1 MTAKT
6 RTIRRAAAAAVALA
20 GILHLVLVP
29 EYLAELPWLG
39 VSFLVAAA
47 GTGWAAYRLWG
58 RDNSAAWAV
67 GGVLSAGMVV
77 GFLVS
82 RTVGLFGYLSPD
94 VAEGIPALVVELA
107 FLGLFVYRTVTAT
120 RPVGARRF

>member
-1 MTAKT
+1 MSANP
-6 RTIRRAAAAAVALA
+6 RTIRRTAAVAVALA

-47 GTGWAAYRLWG
+47 GTGWAASRLWR
-58 RDNSAAWAV
+58 RDDPAAWVV
-67 GGVLSAGMVV
+67 GTLLSAGMIL
-77 GFLVS
+77 GFLIS

-94 VAEGIPALVVELA
+94 LAEGVPALVVEGA
-107 FLGLFVYRTVTAT
+107 FLGLIAYRTATAARPIGAT
-120 RPVGARRF
+120 RS